1 MAENAVVAAYAES
14 DEAALAKEF
23 LRRRLGS
30 RFDEEPISDRKELT
44 RLFRSLA
51 RGGLRTV
58 HHRACLGGSHERFGM
73 ARRIDGRLCI

>member
-1 MAENAVVAAYAES
+1 MVAAYAES

-51 RGGLRTV
+51 RAGYELSTIAHV
-58 HHRACLGGSHERFGM
+58 LGEVTSDSEWLD
-73 ARRIDGRLCI
+73 ALTDASASDSS